1 MKIHF
6 LHKKYDTKNTINEI
20 IDFLQ
25 LNIDQKIVNE
35 KSMFYYNNNLNM
47 KGKKQNNKTT
57 SILDLLKNKNNSNEQ
72 KEKKIS
78 IIFK

>member
-1 MKIHF
+1 
-6 LHKKYDTKNTINEI
+6 
-20 IDFLQ
+20 
-25 LNIDQKIVNE
+25 
-35 KSMFYYNNNLNM
+35 M